1 VLPGNTADNTTL
13 RDFLDRIDRQY
24 GRLDASG

>member
-24 GRLDASG
+24 GRLDAFG